1 MQLAELGEFALIERL
16 RQIVAVERP
25 DIVVGIGDDVAV
37 LAAQGD
43 TLLLATVDSQVE
55 GVHFLRQRT
64 PPAQLG
70 QRALAVNLSD
80 IAAMGGSAEYG
91 LISLG
96 LPASLELS
104 WVEELYR
111 GLRAEA
117 DRWGVALVGG
127 NVARSSGAIWIDI
140 TLLGRA
146 RRDELLRRSGARPGD
161 LVCVTGKLG
170 DSAAGLRLL
179 HDPALAEVVGDG
191 EALVARHLAPTPR
204 LAEAAV
210 IARSRQATAMIDL
223 SDGLSSDIGHI
234 CTRSVVGVRLWAE
247 RLPITADARAI
258 AGATGVAPWRLAL
271 SGGED
276 YELCF
281 TVPPAVADGLA
292 AAVLRETGTP
302 VTIIGEVLTA
312 AEGRSVRLPD
322 GTETPLEARGWEH
335 FPAAM

>member
-127 NVARSSGAIWIDI
+127 NVARSPGAIWIDI

-234 CTRSVVGVRLWAE
+234 CTRSVVGVQLWAE
-247 RLPITADARAI
+247 RLPITADVRAI
-258 AGATGVAPWRLAL
+258 AGATGVAPWQLAL

-281 TVPPAVADGLA
+281 TVPPAMADGLA